1 MGYGCWTGWS
11 PIITSP
17 DRIDAGSVRTS
28 GLIRLGS
35 HLAPR
40 IRLAGEASP
49 APLPRL
55 ALETEKF
62 TAPEWIG
69 FHRNGTAVPPFDLA
83 ALGPLPL
90 TLNGPGLVWL
100 GDALIADPSVL
111 PVYALAELER
121 HPEALL
127 ARPRALPIRRN
138 PRPALVFHG
147 WGVRVYGHFLIEM
160 LPKLLLAKRFPNLF
174 SGLLPVLDRQMPEW
188 FRAILASQFGIG
200 EAEAIWFDSAQEQL
214 HLERAVLLP
223 HLLRPGGF
231 HPAARTLF
239 ADFAAIAQEAPPAS
253 AERLFVA
260 RGEHENSAAPRR
272 RLVNEAELAEIAASE
287 FGFLPVYPEQLLFPR
302 QIGLFAQARIILGQ
316 TGSAMHNA
324 LFSPSGAII
333 GQIRFAAPD
342 QSYIAALNGQRIAY
356 LTEGVVEFK
365 PGIWQAEPERFRRFV
380 AALVN
385 CDQQS
390 GPSEPAA
397 GR

>member
-1 MGYGCWTGWS
+1 MGYGCWTGWL

-17 DRIDAGSVRTS
+17 DRINAGSVRTS

-35 HLAPR
+35 RLAPR
-40 IRLAGEASP
+40 IRLAGEAPP

-55 ALETEKF
+55 ARKAEEF

-69 FHRNGTAVPPFDLA
+69 FHRNALSAAPFDLA

-100 GDALIADPSVL
+100 DDALMADPSIL

-121 HPEALL
+121 HPEALIE
-127 ARPRALPIRRN
+127 RPRALPIRRD
-138 PRPALVFHG
+138 PRPALAFHG

-174 SGLLPVLDRQMPEW
+174 SGLLPVLDLQMPDW

-200 EAEAIWFDSAQEQL
+200 ETEAIWFDSAREQL
-214 HLERAVLLP
+214 HLERGVLLP

-239 ADFAAIAQEAPPAS
+239 ADFAAITQEAPPAS

-260 RGEHENSAAPRR
+260 RGEHENPAAPRR

-287 FGFLPVYPEQLLFPR
+287 FGFLRIHPEQLSFPR
-302 QIGLFAQARIILGQ
+302 QIGFFAQAKIILGQ

-324 LFSPSGAII
+324 LFSPPGAVI
-333 GQIRFAAPD
+333 GQIRFTAPD

-356 LTEGVVEFK
+356 FTQGVVESR

-380 AALVN
+380 EVLIN
-385 CDQQS
+385 CDRQS